1 MSHDLARALHAA
13 DRLDIVELAAAFD
26 NALDAEDREKFVGTF
41 EPEGVL
47 AGFWGEAKGRGAIGG
62 AFDFMLSTFARG
74 RRHFVGNHEVKVEA
88 DEASMFLYMVVFDR
102 ASNSS
107 IGTATFTDRLRRTG
121 AGWRFE
127 RRTLAADPNVNPIL
141 AALER

>member
-47 AGFWGEAKGRGAIGG
+47 AGFWGEAKGRDAIRG